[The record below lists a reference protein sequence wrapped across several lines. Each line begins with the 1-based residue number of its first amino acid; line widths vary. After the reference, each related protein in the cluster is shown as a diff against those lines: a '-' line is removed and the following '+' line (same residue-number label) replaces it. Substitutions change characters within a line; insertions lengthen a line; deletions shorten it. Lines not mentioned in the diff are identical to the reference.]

1 MIYITA
7 KGKKVDFASNDVA
20 SISVSLHN
28 PNHNGDK
35 FKYIIEWVNE
45 QPFFTRC
52 QVDLSDTLYRHNYM
66 MTNKA
71 LNEMQAYLK
80 ARRNGSE
87 WIEKHKVYLDK
98 LNIPYE
104 IIRWDKWLDHPEFND
119 LVLVFKD
126 YYRTDFNFKEAVDA
140 QVYSFFARKDISK
153 EEVPSRALQHSA
165 DFLLEELACHT
176 IMYNETPAVKIYPG
190 SLPVCYKYV
199 KEYGV
204 PGLDEPLKGL
214 TFARLIYHGVHKEEK
229 SDLLRQG
236 ADTKAA

>member
-1 MIYITA
+1 M
-7 KGKKVDFASNDVA
+7 
-20 SISVSLHN
+20 
-28 PNHNGDK
+28 
-35 FKYIIEWVNE
+35 
-45 QPFFTRC
+45 
-52 QVDLSDTLYRHNYM
+52 
-66 MTNKA
+66 
-71 LNEMQAYLK
+71 
-80 ARRNGSE
+80 
-87 WIEKHKVYLDK
+87 
-98 LNIPYE
+98 
-104 IIRWDKWLDHPEFND
+104 
-119 LVLVFKD
+119 LVFKD